1 MLFFK
6 KKKNIE
12 PPKEKKKE
20 FVDPWVWPTDRY
32 HKRDNELY
40 EKYRLD
46 SDNDNSYYY
55 HFVTLFYMWDEENI
69 KEDERGLFG
78 IQSFKLSEK
87 NK

>member
-1 MLFFK
+1 MLFFNK
-6 KKKNIE
+6 KKKPE

-20 FVDPWVWPTDRY
+20 YVDPWIYPSDRY
-32 HKRDNELY
+32 NKRIPELY
-40 EKYRLD
+40 KKYRLD
-46 SDNDNSYYY
+46 ADNDNFTYY
-55 HFVTLFYMWDEENI
+55 HFITLFYMWDEENI

>member
-6 KKKNIE
+6 KKSE
-12 PPKEKKKE
+12 PLKKKKKE
-20 FVDPWVWPTDRY
+20 FVDPCIYPGERY
-32 HKRDNELY
+32 YKRDKELY
-40 EKYRLD
+40 KKYRLD
-46 SDNDNSYYY
+46 AVNDNSTYY
-55 HFVTLFYMWDEENI
+55 HFITLFYMWDEENI

>member
-6 KKKNIE
+6 KKKKLE

-20 FVDPWVWPTDRY
+20 FVDPWAHPGKRY
-32 HKRDNELY
+32 YKKRNELY
-40 EKYRLD
+40 KKYRLD
-46 SDNDNSYYY
+46 DVNDNSTYY
-55 HFVTLFYMWDEENI
+55 HFITLFYMWDEENI
-69 KEDERGLFG
+69 KEDERALFG

>member
-6 KKKNIE
+6 KKPE

-20 FVDPWVWPTDRY
+20 FVDPWIYPGERY
-32 HKRDNELY
+32 YKRVKELY
-40 EKYRLD
+40 KKYRLD
-46 SDNDNSYYY
+46 AVNDNSTYY
-55 HFVTLFYMWDEENI
+55 HFITLFYMWDEENI

-78 IQSFKLSEK
+78 IQTFKLSEK

>member
-6 KKKNIE
+6 KKKKPE

-20 FVDPWVWPTDRY
+20 FVDPWIYPGERY
-32 HKRDNELY
+32 YKRDKELY
-40 EKYRLD
+40 KKYRLD
-46 SDNDNSYYY
+46 AVNDNSTYY
-55 HFVTLFYMWDEENI
+55 HFITLFYMWDEENI
-69 KEDERGLFG
+69 KEYERGLFG

>member
-6 KKKNIE
+6 KKPE
-12 PPKEKKKE
+12 PPKEKKEE
-20 FVDPWVWPTDRY
+20 FVDPWIYPSDRY
-32 HKRDNELY
+32 NKRIPELY
-40 EKYRLD
+40 KKYRLD
-46 SDNDNSYYY
+46 ADNDNFTYY
-55 HFVTLFYMWDEENI
+55 HFITLFYMWDEENI